1 MVPDYANQSSH
12 VSIFLGEYDSPFW
25 ICTFIWLADRVLR
38 TVRVLAYNPWFWNTR
53 AKLTYSKTSNTVRL
67 TIPCTN
73 SAYKPKPGTY
83 YYVYVLNDSRP
94 WESHPFTMAYASPG
108 RDPANTETVSLLQG
122 STSAVPAEY
131 SAPSMTFLIRPYD
144 GFTSRLKHLAKT
156 NSSPRVLVEGP
167 YGMTHPL
174 DTFDDV
180 LFIVGGSGIAAPLA
194 YLADLNAS
202 PRVRSVRIV
211 WSLREV
217 SFADEVLRSDMA
229 GAFRKG
235 KVKVD
240 MFLTRGVGDQESGD
254 AAEWSKE
261 VSVVAGRPDVTAEI
275 QAAAQQAVGGRLAVV
290 ACGPARMAD
299 DSRAAVV
306 GVLGEGF
313 HRVEYFQEAFN
324 W

>member
-1 MVPDYANQSSH
+1 M
-12 VSIFLGEYDSPFW
+12 
-25 ICTFIWLADRVLR
+25 
-38 TVRVLAYNPWFWNTR
+38 
-53 AKLTYSKTSNTVRL
+53 TYSKKSNTVRL
-67 TIPCTN
+67 VVPCTN

-94 WESHPFTMAYASPG
+94 WESHPFTMAYATTG
-108 RDPANTETVSLLQG
+108 HNPAATETASLLHG
-122 STSAVPAEY
+122 NASVLPTEY
-131 SAPSMTFLIRPYD
+131 SAPSMTFLVRPYD
-144 GFTSRLKHLAKT
+144 GFTSRLKALAKT
-156 NSSPRVLVEGP
+156 NDSPRVLIEGP

-194 YLADLNAS
+194 YLSQLNAS
-202 PRVRSVRIV
+202 PDVRSVRIV
-211 WSLREV
+211 WSLREA
-217 SFADEVLRSDMA
+217 SFADEVLRYDMA
-229 GAFRKG
+229 GAFWKG
-235 KVKVD
+235 KVAVD
-240 MFLTRGVGDQESGD
+240 MFLTGLWGQESGEVM
-254 AAEWSKE
+254 EWPKE
-261 VSVVAGRPDVTAEI
+261 VTAVAGRPDVTAEI
-275 QAAAQQAVGGRLAVV
+275 QSSAQGAVGGGLAVV

>member
-1 MVPDYANQSSH
+1 M
-12 VSIFLGEYDSPFW
+12 
-25 ICTFIWLADRVLR
+25 R

-67 TIPCTN
+67 VIPFSN

-108 RDPANTETVSLLQG
+108 NGPSSMETVPLLEG
-122 STSAVPAEY
+122 STSAAAAEY

-144 GFTSRLKHLAKT
+144 GFTSRLKALAKT

-167 YGMTHPL
+167 YGTTHSL

-202 PRVRSVRIV
+202 TRVRSVRIV

-217 SFADEVLRSDMA
+217 SFADEVLKCDM
-229 GAFRKG
+229 GTAFQKG
-235 KVKVD
+235 KVVVD
-240 MFLTRGVGDQESGD
+240 MFLTRGLGDGNVM
-254 AAEWSKE
+254 EWPKE
-261 VSVVAGRPDVTAEI
+261 VNVVTGRPDVTAEI
-275 QAAAQQAVGGRLAVV
+275 QSSAQGAVGGRLAVV

-306 GVLGEGF
+306 GVLGQGF